1 MNRTLTVY
9 NSLTR
14 QKEEFKPLVEGHT
27 GMYVCGPTVY
37 SDVHLGNCRT
47 FVSFDIIYRY
57 LLRLGLQVRYVRNIT
72 DVGHL
77 TGDSDAGEDK
87 MSKAARLANLEP
99 MEVAQKYANGFHAM
113 MRTFNTLEPSIE
125 PHATGHI
132 PEQIEMV
139 QAILDNG
146 FAYDRSKAAGE
157 REALKG
163 VHHGLEV
170 IVFNPTAVIGPYDY
184 WNAYSGQLLR
194 DLMRGRLPA
203 LVRGGFDWADARD
216 LAAAT
221 LAALNGGR
229 SGERYILS
237 GHWASAR
244 RLAEL
249 CAVHSGKN
257 PALPE
262 LPIWAALLGLPFLR
276 LYSRLSGRRPLY
288 TYESIMVLKHSN
300 RNCSHEK
307 ARRELGYAPR
317 PLEETIRDIYEWY
330 KREGFV

>member
-139 QAILDNG
+139 QAILDSRPFPQQAFNACRGVRRLGQRFGAERLEAACRCALHFGTPRYKSLESILKNG
-146 FAYDRSKAAGE
+146 LDRQPLPSPDRTPTPPCPSTPICAAPIITTE
-157 REALKG
+157 
-163 VHHGLEV
+163 
-170 IVFNPTAVIGPYDY
+170 T
-184 WNAYSGQLLR
+184 
-194 DLMRGRLPA
+194 
-203 LVRGGFDWADARD
+203 GFDLQESRRD
-216 LAAAT
+216 VDPSDSPETGRPAPDGH
-221 LAALNGGR
+221 GGR
-229 SGERYILS
+229 
-237 GHWASAR
+237 
-244 RLAEL
+244 
-249 CAVHSGKN
+249 
-257 PALPE
+257 P
-262 LPIWAALLGLPFLR
+262 
-276 LYSRLSGRRPLY
+276 
-288 TYESIMVLKHSN
+288 
-300 RNCSHEK
+300 
-307 ARRELGYAPR
+307 
-317 PLEETIRDIYEWY
+317 
-330 KREGFV
+330 

>member
-1 MNRTLTVY
+1 MPSPHYHIAV
-9 NSLTR
+9 
-14 QKEEFKPLVEGHT
+14 T
-27 GMYVCGPTVY
+27 G
-37 SDVHLGNCRT
+37 
-47 FVSFDIIYRY
+47 
-57 LLRLGLQVRYVRNIT
+57 
-72 DVGHL
+72 
-77 TGDSDAGEDK
+77 
-87 MSKAARLANLEP
+87 
-99 MEVAQKYANGFHAM
+99 
-113 MRTFNTLEPSIE
+113 
-125 PHATGHI
+125 ATGHI
-132 PEQIEMV
+132 GANITRALADAGHSVRALFHQPDKCRALERVPVELRHCDVLDTDSLRSAFQGIEIVVHLAGKISLEGDPDGSVWKANVEGTQNVV
-139 QAILDNG
+139 QACMETSVRRLIHFSSIHAFKYLASDPMVTENHPPADDNG

-221 LAALNGGR
+221 LAALSGGR

-330 KREGFV
+330 KREGYV